1 MYLVAGGSKYSL
13 LKYRLLTGQSKKENA
28 YLSFAKGGEFLRC
41 LTQPLR

>member
-1 MYLVAGGSKYSL
+1 MYLGAGISKYNL

-28 YLSFAKGGEFLRC
+28 YLSFIKGGEFLRY